1 MPDRSPSKEERE
13 ERPRRLCRSRT
24 SVPEALLPKSK
35 RAKAAPR
42 AATSAR
48 RVRQR
53 REDDVMEEET
63 DAEQHHPSD
72 EEEEAEEEEEEEN
85 GDADD
90 QAEEEEEEDIFF
102 DTAGDADNERP
113 VKRGRGRPKTAEVA
127 EFKLSVTISK
137 KGEDLKCQDY
147 VQGLQEYAAANTVKF
162 YMSAERGAIEKHQH
176 FQGMAIVRTTTLAAF
191 RKALY
196 KAMGFGLAK
205 EGLDPTPP
213 GLSIC
218 LKQLSGKGLHTPN
231 GIIGYARKESNSQ
244 DGGEFEEW

>member
-1 MPDRSPSKEERE
+1 
-13 ERPRRLCRSRT
+13 
-24 SVPEALLPKSK
+24 
-35 RAKAAPR
+35 
-42 AATSAR
+42 
-48 RVRQR
+48 
-53 REDDVMEEET
+53 MEEVT

-147 VQGLQEYAAANTVKF
+147 VEGLQEYATANTVKF

-231 GIIGYARKESNSQ
+231 GIIGYARKERNSQ